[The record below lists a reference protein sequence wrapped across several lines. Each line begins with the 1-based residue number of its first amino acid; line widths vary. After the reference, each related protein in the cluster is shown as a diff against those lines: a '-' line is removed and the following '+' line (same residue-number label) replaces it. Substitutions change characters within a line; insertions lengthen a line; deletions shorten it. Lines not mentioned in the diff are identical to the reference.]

1 MTAKDS
7 IRFWICLV
15 CATLASGAIVANV
28 SRGVGSSAQVN
39 PLQPEPGK
47 SILSR
52 RCTNCHGLELV
63 RESSKSLAEWKETI
77 KLMVEYGATLAPP
90 EQGLLTEYLAKHF
103 GPKSPSLVSDG
114 TKPEGKGTP
123 SDEPGRSILSRRCT
137 NCHGLEL
144 VRESSKSLAEWKET
158 IKLMV
163 EYGATLAP
171 PEQGVLAEY
180 LARHFGPKP
189 SSLVSG
195 GAEPE
200 AKEIPS
206 DEPGAS
212 ILSRRCTHCH
222 GLELVRE
229 SSKSVTEWREIINTM
244 VEYGATL
251 AASEQGVLAEYL
263 ARHFGIE
270 QKADGH

>member
-39 PLQPEPGK
+39 PLQP
-47 SILSR
+47 
-52 RCTNCHGLELV
+52 
-63 RESSKSLAEWKETI
+63 
-77 KLMVEYGATLAPP
+77 
-90 EQGLLTEYLAKHF
+90 
-103 GPKSPSLVSDG
+103 
-114 TKPEGKGTP
+114 
-123 SDEPGRSILSRRCT
+123 EPGRSILSRRCT